1 MKNFE
6 LKPTE
11 ENLLLTYQKDTID
24 RNSDVHAFVD
34 ILNSLEDSCSIALDG
49 LWGSG
54 KTFFVKQVKMILDSC
69 ASVQPKGNYATEIK
83 SVWQNY
89 HNGQEP
95 EFQTQLC
102 VYYDAWENDNDGD
115 PVLSLVYSILQDV
128 DTETPFPKDAK
139 ILEKAAAVIEC
150 ISGRNATTLLDSM
163 KSDDLLDDLRKSKDT
178 HTVIADFLDHLLD
191 ERADRLVVIID
202 ELDRCKPDY
211 AVQLLEKI
219 KHYFDNERI
228 TFVFAVNLQEL
239 QHTISNYY
247 GNAFDSC
254 RYLDRFFDLRISLPP
269 ANMYRYY
276 QSINFQSNYYT
287 VDLVCKKIIELFHF
301 SLREISRYLK
311 AIKIA
316 EYELTHSDG
325 NFSFS
330 DPEGLA
336 TQFCTLYIVPLL
348 IALEISDVTSYNQLI
363 SGRNPEKLIELLECM
378 NSNYKGH
385 FRELLSRNEIYNT
398 APESEQQGKEIVTIK
413 EKAVAAYK
421 AIFVKDYTSYDYRC
435 FVGNCEF
442 NAKTKT
448 FLLRLVS
455 LLSKYS
461 KYE

>member
-69 ASVQPKGNYATEIK
+69 ASVQPKCDYATEIK

-89 HNGQEP
+89 HNGKES

-128 DTETPFPKDAK
+128 DTDTPFPEDAK
-139 ILEKAAAVIEC
+139 ILEKVAAVVEC
-150 ISGRNATTLLDSM
+150 VSGRSATTLLDSM
-163 KSDDLLDDLRKSKDT
+163 KSDSLLDDLRKSKDT

-202 ELDRCKPDY
+202 ELDRCKPNY

-254 RYLDRFFDLRISLPP
+254 RYLDRFFDLRVSLPP

-276 QSINFQSNYYT
+276 QSINFQSDYYT
-287 VDLVCKKIIELFHF
+287 VDVVCKKIIELFHF

-311 AIKIA
+311 AITTA
-316 EYELTHSDG
+316 EYELSHS
-325 NFSFS
+325 NSCFNLS

-336 TQFCTLYIVPLL
+336 SYFCAMYVAPLL
-348 IALEISDVTSYNQLI
+348 LALEISDMTAYNQLI
-363 SGRNPEKLIELLECM
+363 SGHNSEKLIELLESM
-378 NSNYKGH
+378 DSSYSGH
-385 FRELLSRNEIYNT
+385 FRELLSKDEVYNSV
-398 APESEQQGKEIVTIK
+398 PETEWSGKKVVTIK
-413 EKAVAAYK
+413 EKASAAYK
-421 AIFVKDYTSYDYRC
+421 AIFVKSYTNHDYYCS
-435 FVGNCEF
+435 VGNCEF
-442 NAKTKT
+442 SAKTKT
-448 FLLRLVS
+448 FLLRLIS
-455 LLSKYS
+455 LLSKYA

>member
-1 MKNFE
+1 ME
-6 LKPTE
+6 
-11 ENLLLTYQKDTID
+11 
-24 RNSDVHAFVD
+24 
-34 ILNSLEDSCSIALDG
+34 
-49 LWGSG
+49 
-54 KTFFVKQVKMILDSC
+54 
-69 ASVQPKGNYATEIK
+69 
-83 SVWQNY
+83 
-89 HNGQEP
+89 
-95 EFQTQLC
+95 
-102 VYYDAWENDNDGD
+102 
-115 PVLSLVYSILQDV
+115 
-128 DTETPFPKDAK
+128 
-139 ILEKAAAVIEC
+139 
-150 ISGRNATTLLDSM
+150 
-163 KSDDLLDDLRKSKDT
+163 
-178 HTVIADFLDHLLD
+178 FLDHLLE

-202 ELDRCKPDY
+202 ELDRCKPNY

-276 QSINFQSNYYT
+276 QSINFQSDYYI
-287 VDLVCKKIIELFHF
+287 VDVVCKKIIELFHF

-311 AIKIA
+311 AIRIA
-316 EYELTHSDG
+316 EYELTHSDERF
-325 NFSFS
+325 NFS

-336 TQFCTLYIVPLL
+336 TQFCTSYMVPLL

-363 SGRNPEKLIELLECM
+363 SGHNPEKLIELLECM
-378 NSNYKGH
+378 DSKYKGH
-385 FRELLSRNEIYNT
+385 FSELLSRNEIYNT

-413 EKAVAAYK
+413 EKAVAVYK

-442 NAKTKT
+442 SAKTKT

>member
-11 ENLLLTYQKDTID
+11 ENLLSTYQNDTIE

-34 ILNSLEDSCSIALDG
+34 VLNSLEDSCSIALDG

-115 PVLSLVYSILQDV
+115 PILSLVYSILQDV
-128 DTETPFPKDAK
+128 DTNTPLPKDAK
-139 ILEKAAAVIEC
+139 ILEKVAAVVEC
-150 ISGRNATTLLDSM
+150 ISGISATTLLDSV
-163 KSDDLLDDLRKSKDT
+163 KSDSLLDDLRKSKDT

-202 ELDRCKPDY
+202 ELDRCKPNY

-276 QSINFQSNYYT
+276 QSINFQSDSYT
-287 VDLVCKKIIELFHF
+287 VDVVCKKIIESYHF
-301 SLREISRYLK
+301 SLREISRFLK
-311 AIKIA
+311 AMTIA
-316 EYELTHSDG
+316 EYELSHG
-325 NFSFS
+325 NSGFNLS

-336 TQFCTLYIVPLL
+336 SYFCAMYIVPLL
-348 IALEISDVTSYNQLI
+348 LALEISDVTAYNQLI
-363 SGRNPEKLIELLECM
+363 SGRNSEKLVELLETM
-378 NSNYKGH
+378 DSNYPGH
-385 FRELLSRNEIYNT
+385 FRELLSKNEVYNSV
-398 APESEQQGKEIVTIK
+398 PETEQFAKTVVTIR
-413 EKAVAAYK
+413 EKASAAYE
-421 AIFVKDYTSYDYRC
+421 AIFVKNYTVHNYHC

-442 NAKTKT
+442 SSKTKT
-448 FLLRLVS
+448 FLLRIVS
-455 LLSKYS
+455 LLSKYA

>member
-1 MKNFE
+1 MRKRLFQKTIKFFE
-6 LKPTE
+6 K
-11 ENLLLTYQKDTID
+11 
-24 RNSDVHAFVD
+24 VA
-34 ILNSLEDSCSIALDG
+34 ALADCIT
-49 LWGSG
+49 G
-54 KTFFVKQVKMILDSC
+54 KST
-69 ASVQPKGNYATEIK
+69 
-83 SVWQNY
+83 
-89 HNGQEP
+89 
-95 EFQTQLC
+95 
-102 VYYDAWENDNDGD
+102 
-115 PVLSLVYSILQDV
+115 
-128 DTETPFPKDAK
+128 
-139 ILEKAAAVIEC
+139 AAVLE
-150 ISGRNATTLLDSM
+150 SM
-163 KSDDLLDDLRKSKDT
+163 KSDSVLDDLRKSKSIHST
-178 HTVIADFLDHLLD
+178 IVEFLGHLLD
-191 ERADRLVVIID
+191 ERANRLIVIVD

-219 KHYFDNERI
+219 KHYFDNERV

-276 QSINFQSNYYT
+276 QSINFQSDYYT
-287 VDLVCKKIIELFHF
+287 VDVVCKKIIELFHF

-325 NFSFS
+325 RFDFS

-336 TQFCTLYIVPLL
+336 TRFCTLYMVPLL

-363 SGRNPEKLIELLECM
+363 SGHNPEKLIELLECM
-378 NSNYKGH
+378 DSNYKGH

-413 EKAVAAYK
+413 EKAVAVYK
-421 AIFVKDYTSYDYRC
+421 AIFVKNYTSYDYRC

-442 NAKTKT
+442 NAETKT